1 MFFEF
6 YASLTICKP
15 IFYEKSLKMYCFFS
29 LSAMKLLV
37 NHLFGSASSSKNKQH
52 YQANQTAN
60 DGFHHP
66 FLGFNTALFA
76 YPLIR
81 WQSVLKNLA
90 MSVLSYIPMFFD
102 IPCKHV
108 VMSLLLC
115 RHKTLV
121 C

>member
-6 YASLTICKP
+6 YASLAICKP
-15 IFYEKSLKMYCFFS
+15 IFYEKSLNVFCFFS
-29 LSAMKLLV
+29 LPAMKLLV

-76 YPLIR
+76 GPLIR
-81 WQSVLKNLA
+81 WQSVLKKLA